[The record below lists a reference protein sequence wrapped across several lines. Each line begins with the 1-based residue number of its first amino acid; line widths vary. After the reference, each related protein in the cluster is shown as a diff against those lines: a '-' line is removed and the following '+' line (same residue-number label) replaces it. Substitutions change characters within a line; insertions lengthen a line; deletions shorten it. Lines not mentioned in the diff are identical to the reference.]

1 MKRITAIWICMIF
14 LFSSTSVYIGAS
26 NDPED
31 IQSASVVTPLSPGPG
46 PTPGAQVYYTDRPT
60 FDTDTGPLPFF
71 EDFEEAYD
79 NVSANG
85 GGSFDA
91 PLDENTNNEWFKPG
105 DIEPGIQFW
114 DNPAHFPG
122 LGVNG
127 PPIIPSVTIYTNPF
141 SDSMDIV
148 FYNNDTWAVGMDLQ
162 SYFSPTTFTITIYGV
177 GGVILDVVQAPANS
191 AGIFWGV
198 ISDELITRIN
208 LYSAT
213 TTDGADNIAFGA
225 PTVTINHIDVTPNPA
240 FVIVGESQQFTATAY
255 DEYNNV
261 IPGVLFFWTTNVG
274 SVDATGYFTAQS
286 TPATGSVT
294 ATNESVSGS
303 ASVTIVEVIFNIN
316 LSLGWN
322 LISIPLELVDSSITS
337 VLASINGQWDA
348 VKYYDTL
355 DKADPWKT
363 YRLGSSVN
371 DLANV
376 DETMGFWICITESNV
391 TLTLNGFIPIPTTI
405 SLHAGWTLVG
415 YPTQTTETVGNALW
429 GTGAD
434 RVEVFDP
441 MEPGLIREVGPTYVM
456 KPGEG
461 YWVHVTS
468 DTTWVINW

>member
-1 MKRITAIWICMIF
+1 MIL

-26 NDPED
+26 NNLED
-31 IQSASVVTPLSPGPG
+31 ILESASVVTPLSQGPG
-46 PTPGAQVYYTDRPT
+46 PKPRAQVYYTDRPT
-60 FDTDTGPLPFF
+60 FNADTGPLPFF
-71 EDFEEAYD
+71 EDFQEASD
-79 NVSANG
+79 NISDIG
-85 GGSFDA
+85 PGSFDA
-91 PLDENTNNEWFKPG
+91 PLDENTNNEWFEPG

-114 DNPAHFPG
+114 DNPVHFPG

-127 PPIIPSVTIYTNPF
+127 PPIIPSVTVLTPIF
-141 SDSMDIV
+141 ADSMDIV

-177 GGVILDVVQAPANS
+177 GGAILDVVQAPANN

-213 TTDGADNIAFGA
+213 TTDGADNIAFGT
-225 PTVTINHIDVTPNPA
+225 PLVTIDHIDVTPNPA

-261 IPGVLFFWTTNVG
+261 IPGVPFFWNTNVG
-274 SVDATGYFTAQS
+274 SVNATGYFTAQS

-294 ATNESVSGS
+294 ASNFPVWGS
-303 ASVTIVEVIFNIN
+303 ASVTIVEAIFNIN

-322 LISIPLELVDSSITS
+322 LISIPLELGNSLITS
-337 VLASINGQWDA
+337 VLASINGQCDV
-348 VKYYDTL
+348 VKYYDSL
-355 DKADPWKT
+355 DINDPWKT
-363 YRLGSSVN
+363 YRPGSSVN
-371 DLANV
+371 DLTDI
-376 DETMGFWICITESNV
+376 DETMGFWIYITQANV
-391 TLTLNGFIPIPTTI
+391 TLTISGLIPASTTI
-405 SLHAGWTLVG
+405 PLYAGWNLVG

-441 MEPGLIREVGPTYVM
+441 VSPYIKEVGATYVM

-461 YWVHVTS
+461 YWVHVMA
-468 DTTWVINW
+468 DTIWTINW